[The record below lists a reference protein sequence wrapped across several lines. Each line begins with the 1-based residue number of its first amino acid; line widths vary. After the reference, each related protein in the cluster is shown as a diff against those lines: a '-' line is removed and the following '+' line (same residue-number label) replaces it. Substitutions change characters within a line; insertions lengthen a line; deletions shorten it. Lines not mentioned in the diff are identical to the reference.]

1 MSSSTTQQARD
12 AGAAALATAQ
22 DKTKTL
28 YTKLTNNWVVTGYVR
43 PAGSKVKSWYD
54 RCPVLVKVTLLALAA
69 LSAVPLACFF
79 GFMAVVTAGCLIVGG
94 IAFTIVEGGFATFA
108 SAFLIPTLGVTG
120 LMAFGVGMTV
130 LVARVCYK
138 MLMYGVGFFKSPE
151 QKAEVEKRTRDTI
164 QQAADYARPHGPV
177 SQGGGR

>member
-1 MSSSTTQQARD
+1 MSTSTAHQARD
-12 AGAAALATAQ
+12 AGEAALATAQ

-28 YTKLTNNWVVTGYVR
+28 YSKLTSNWVVAGYVR
-43 PAGSKVKSWYD
+43 PAGTKVKGWYD
-54 RCPVLVKVTLLALAA
+54 RCPMLLKATLLALAA
-69 LSAVPLACFF
+69 LSAIPLACFF
-79 GFMAVVTAGCLIVGG
+79 GFMAIVTAGCLIVGG

-138 MLMYGVGFFKSPE
+138 MLMYGVGFFKSPNL
-151 QKAEVEKRTRDTI
+151 KAESEKQSRDTI
-164 QQAADYARPHGPV
+164 QQTADYSRSHAPAAL
-177 SQGGGR
+177 GGGR